1 MSTLRV
7 TAEVLTVHEHPNADA
22 LELAQVGLY
31 RAVVAKGAY
40 RTGESAVYIPE
51 QSVLPITLIEELG
64 LTGRLAGPGSDRV
77 KAVRLR
83 GELSQGIVCRPKAL
97 ADVDLA
103 RAAADGTDFAEALGI
118 VKWVPPIP
126 PTMNGDVES
135 APDLL
140 PWVDIE
146 NIQRYPDI
154 FAPGENVVLT
164 EKLHGSACLLTYLAD
179 QDRAYVSSKGF
190 GAKSLA
196 LKEDSRNLYWRA
208 VHAHGVAAAAAR
220 LAERLGARR
229 VGIFGE
235 VYGAG
240 VQDLSYGADGR
251 RESLGYAVFD
261 VSAEIMRRGPLAGRG
276 RAPRRRTAA
285 GATAVRGPVRHR
297 PRPGGRLGP
306 GDRVR
311 ARPAS
316 AGGRRDTPCR
326 RALQPG
332 DRRPGHR
339 EGGQPGV
346 SDAQG
351 RHGVRVTGPGG
362 RGAGAAVPPGHGGRP
377 KGTPRPGHGAGRG
390 VPSAALLGRAL
401 RLLRPL

>member
-40 RTGESAVYIPE
+40 RTGDAALYIPE
-51 QSVLPITLIEELG
+51 QSVLPAGLIEELG
-64 LTGRLAGPGSDRV
+64 LTGRLAGSNSDRV

-97 ADVDLA
+97 AGVDLA
-103 RAAADGTDFAEALGI
+103 RAALDGTDFAERLGI
-118 VKWVPPIP
+118 TKWVPPIP
-126 PTMNGDVES
+126 PTMNGEVES

-146 NIQRYPDI
+146 NIQRFPDI
-154 FAPGENVVLT
+154 FTPGEAVVLT

-179 QDRAYVSSKGF
+179 EHRVHVSSKGF
-190 GAKSLA
+190 GAKYLA
-196 LKEDSRNLYWRA
+196 LKEDPRNLYWRA
-208 VHAHGVAAAAAR
+208 VHGHAVAESAAR

-240 VQDLSYGADGR
+240 VQDLTYGADGR

-261 VSAEIMRRGPLAGRG
+261 VSAEIDGTVRWLDAAELLDGELPLVPRLFEGPYDIGRVLEIASGRETMSGRG
-276 RAPRRRTAA
+276 LHLREGVVIRPATERRSTV
-285 GATAVRGPVRHR
+285 T
-297 PRPGGRLGP
+297 GGRAIAKA
-306 GDRVR
+306 VS
-311 ARPAS
+311 PAYLTRK
-316 AGGRRDTPCR
+316 GGT
-326 RALQPG
+326 
-332 DRRPGHR
+332 
-339 EGGQPGV
+339 EYE
-346 SDAQG
+346 
-351 RHGVRVTGPGG
+351 
-362 RGAGAAVPPGHGGRP
+362 
-377 KGTPRPGHGAGRG
+377 
-390 VPSAALLGRAL
+390 
-401 RLLRPL
+401 

>member
-40 RTGESAVYIPE
+40 RTGDAAVYIPE
-51 QSVLPITLIEELG
+51 QSVLPAGLIEELG
-64 LTGRLAGPGSDRV
+64 LTGRLAGSDSDRV

-97 ADVDLA
+97 AEVDLA
-103 RAAADGTDFAEALGI
+103 RAALDGTDFAQRLGI
-118 VKWVPPIP
+118 TKWVPPIP
-126 PTMNGDVES
+126 PTMDGDVEY

-146 NIQRYPDI
+146 NIQRFPDI
-154 FAPGENVVLT
+154 FTPGEAVVLT

-179 QDRAYVSSKGF
+179 EDRVHVSSKGF

-196 LKEDSRNLYWRA
+196 LKEDPRNLYWRA
-208 VHAHGVAAAAAR
+208 THGHGVAETAAR

-240 VQDLSYGADGR
+240 VQDLTYGADGR
-251 RESLGYAVFD
+251 RETLGYAVFD
-261 VSAEIMRRGPLAGRG
+261 VCAEIDGTVRWLDAAELLDGELPLVPRLFEGAYDIERVLEVASGRETVSGRG
-276 RAPRRRTAA
+276 LHLREGVVIRP
-285 GATAVRGPVRHR
+285 AVERYSPVT
-297 PRPGGRLGP
+297 GGRTIAKA
-306 GDRVR
+306 VS
-311 ARPAS
+311 PAYLTRK
-316 AGGRRDTPCR
+316 GGT
-326 RALQPG
+326 
-332 DRRPGHR
+332 
-339 EGGQPGV
+339 EYE
-346 SDAQG
+346 
-351 RHGVRVTGPGG
+351 
-362 RGAGAAVPPGHGGRP
+362 
-377 KGTPRPGHGAGRG
+377 
-390 VPSAALLGRAL
+390 
-401 RLLRPL
+401 

>member
-51 QSVLPITLIEELG
+51 QSVLPTELIEELG

-103 RAAADGTDFAEALGI
+103 RAVADGTDFAEALGI

-135 APDLL
+135 VPDLL

-154 FAPGENVVLT
+154 FAPGESVVLT
-164 EKLHGSACLLTYLAD
+164 EKLHGSACLVTYLAD
-179 QDRAYVSSKGF
+179 EGRAHVSSKGF

-196 LKEDSRNLYWRA
+196 LKEDPRNLYWRA
-208 VHAHGVAAAAAR
+208 VHGHGVAVAAAR

-240 VQDLSYGADGR
+240 VQDLTYGADGR

-261 VSAEIMRRGPLAGRG
+261 VSAEIDGE
-276 RAPRRRTAA
+276 
-285 GATAVRGPVRHR
+285 VRW
-297 PRPGGRLGP
+297 L
-306 GDRVR
+306 
-311 ARPAS
+311 
-316 AGGRRDTPCR
+316 
-326 RALQPG
+326 
-332 DRRPGHR
+332 
-339 EGGQPGV
+339 
-346 SDAQG
+346 DA
-351 RHGVRVTGPGG
+351 
-362 RGAGAAVPPGHGGRP
+362 
-377 KGTPRPGHGAGRG
+377 
-390 VPSAALLGRAL
+390 AALLDGELPLVPRLYEGPYDIDRVLEVASGRETVSGRELHLREGVVIRPAVERYSPVTGGRAIAKAVSPAYL
-401 RLLRPL
+401 TRKGGTEYE

>member
-40 RTGESAVYIPE
+40 RTGETAVYIPE
-51 QSVLPITLIEELG
+51 QSVLPAGLIEELG
-64 LTGRLAGPGSDRV
+64 LTGRLAGSNADRV
-77 KAVRLR
+77 RAVRLR

-103 RAAADGTDFAEALGI
+103 QAALDGTDFAERLGI

-126 PTMNGDVES
+126 PTMDGDVEH

-146 NIQRYPDI
+146 NIQRFPGI
-154 FAPGENVVLT
+154 FEPGEAVVLT
-164 EKLHGSACLLTYLAD
+164 EKLHGSACLLTYFT
-179 QDRAYVSSKGF
+179 QEEGGRVQVSSKGF

-196 LKEDSRNLYWRA
+196 LKEDPRNLYWRA
-208 VHAHGVAAAAAR
+208 VRGHGVPEAAAR

-240 VQDLSYGADGR
+240 VQDLTYGADGR
-251 RESLGYAVFD
+251 RETLGYAVFD
-261 VSAEIMRRGPLAGRG
+261 VSAEIDGAVRWLDAAELLGGELPLVPRLYEGPYDIERVLEVASGRETVSGRG
-276 RAPRRRTAA
+276 LHLREGVVIRP
-285 GATAVRGPVRHR
+285 AVERYSAVT
-297 PRPGGRLGP
+297 GGRAIAKA
-306 GDRVR
+306 VS
-311 ARPAS
+311 PAYLTRK
-316 AGGRRDTPCR
+316 GGT
-326 RALQPG
+326 
-332 DRRPGHR
+332 
-339 EGGQPGV
+339 EYE
-346 SDAQG
+346 
-351 RHGVRVTGPGG
+351 
-362 RGAGAAVPPGHGGRP
+362 
-377 KGTPRPGHGAGRG
+377 
-390 VPSAALLGRAL
+390 
-401 RLLRPL
+401 